1 MTTDK
6 PRNKTPKTGR
16 SPFVKKLLINLCC
29 MAAAG
34 FAIVWIALMWLDV
47 WTDHGNEV
55 PAPAVCGLDYA
66 TAVNTLESRGFTVEL
81 LDSVYDTTHRPG
93 TVTDQSPKE
102 GSMVKAGREIY
113 LTITAFNP
121 KMVNLPKVTDV
132 SERQARAMLAGV
144 GLNNITTVTVP
155 SEYKDLVAGIRVDG
169 KNATPGTRVPVTAKV
184 TLEVGGGSAEVP
196 ADSDSESLSTE
207 AEINSEF
214 DF

>member
-1 MTTDK
+1 MTTEK
-6 PRNKTPKTGR
+6 PRNKAPKTGR

-34 FAIVWIALMWLDV
+34 FALVWIALMWLDV

-55 PAPAVCGLDYA
+55 HTPAVCGLDYA
-66 TAVNTLESRGFTVEL
+66 TAVKTLESRGFTVEL

-93 TVTDQSPKE
+93 TVTDQTPKE

-113 LTITAFNP
+113 LTITAFSP
-121 KMVNLPKVTDV
+121 KMVSVPKVTDV

-155 SEYKDLVAGIRVDG
+155 SEYKDLVAGIRVNG
-169 KNATPGTRVPVTAKV
+169 KDAVPGTRVPVTARV
-184 TLEVGGGSAEVP
+184 VLEVGGGPVEERT
-196 ADSDSESLSTE
+196 DSVMVSTE
-207 AEINSEF
+207 AETTEF

>member
-1 MTTDK
+1 MTTEK
-6 PRNKTPKTGR
+6 PRNKAPKTGR
-16 SPFVKKLLINLCC
+16 NPFVKKLLINLCC

-34 FAIVWIALMWLDV
+34 FALAWIALMWLDV

-55 PAPAVCGLDYA
+55 HTPAVCGLDYA
-66 TAVNTLESRGFTVEL
+66 TAVKTLESRGFTVEL

-113 LTITAFNP
+113 LTITAFSP
-121 KMVNLPKVTDV
+121 KMVSVPKVTDV

-155 SEYKDLVAGIRVDG
+155 SEYKDLVAGIRVNG
-169 KNATPGTRVPVTAKV
+169 KDAAPGTRVPVTAKV
-184 TLEVGGGSAEVP
+184 VLEVGGGPVEERT
-196 ADSDSESLSTE
+196 DSVMVSTE
-207 AEINSEF
+207 AETTEF